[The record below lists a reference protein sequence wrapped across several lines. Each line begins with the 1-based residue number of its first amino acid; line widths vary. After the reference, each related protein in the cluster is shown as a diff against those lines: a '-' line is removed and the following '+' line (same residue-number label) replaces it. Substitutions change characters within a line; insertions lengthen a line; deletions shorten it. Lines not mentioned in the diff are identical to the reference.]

1 MWAFWVEWV
10 VRVASRKLPQR
21 PPCKEM
27 ALRIW
32 TSPTCWMMSPSTTSK
47 ESSSVLAAA
56 RSGRCQPGGGGGR
69 RKRRGGAANAGVGR
83 GEGLDDVKGVQFGPG
98 GGEVWEVPAWRR
110 RWAAE
115 AAGRRDQG
123 VALEDVGD
131 GGTAGEVE
139 FIGALGA
146 EGAEDGH
153 RAILPQG
160 IMLAEVVAQGEDA
173 LDHFG
178 QEGVWRAKRAARAV
192 SKIHTVQTLPGG
204 ALHPVLD
211 VGPGQAGLASDLA
224 QGDTAAGQEDQA
236 AALSL
241 REFFKEQTL
250 ASACFAVSFVP
261 APLRSASTTLTA
273 KQELL
278 MSV

>member
-1 MWAFWVEWV
+1 M
-10 VRVASRKLPQR
+10 
-21 PPCKEM
+21 
-27 ALRIW
+27 
-32 TSPTCWMMSPSTTSK
+32 
-47 ESSSVLAAA
+47 
-56 RSGRCQPGGGGGR
+56 
-69 RKRRGGAANAGVGR
+69 
-83 GEGLDDVKGVQFGPG
+83 
-98 GGEVWEVPAWRR
+98 PAWRR

-115 AAGRRDQG
+115 AAGRLDPG

-178 QEGVWRAKRAARAV
+178 QEGVWRAKRAGRAV
-192 SKIHTVQTLPGG
+192 SKIQTLPGG

-224 QGDTAAGQEDQA
+224 QGDTAAGQEDQP

>member
-1 MWAFWVEWV
+1 MRQRRGPVEYVMVGDFKVPIYSTPSTKKGKVYPGFTAWHIQGRRV
-10 VRVASRKLPQR
+10 VRIWKASI
-21 PPCKEM
+21 EE
-27 ALRIW
+27 LR
-32 TSPTCWMMSPSTTSK
+32 
-47 ESSSVLAAA
+47 
-56 RSGRCQPGGGGGR
+56 
-69 RKRRGGAANAGVGR
+69 
-83 GEGLDDVKGVQFGPG
+83 
-98 GGEVWEVPAWRR
+98 
-110 RWAAE
+110 
-115 AAGRRDQG
+115 
-123 VALEDVGD
+123 
-131 GGTAGEVE
+131 
-139 FIGALGA
+139 
-146 EGAEDGH
+146 
-153 RAILPQG
+153 
-160 IMLAEVVAQGEDA
+160 AEVRK
-173 LDHFG
+173 
-178 QEGVWRAKRAARAV
+178 GVWRAKRAGRAV

-224 QGDTAAGQEDQA
+224 QGDTAAGQEDQP